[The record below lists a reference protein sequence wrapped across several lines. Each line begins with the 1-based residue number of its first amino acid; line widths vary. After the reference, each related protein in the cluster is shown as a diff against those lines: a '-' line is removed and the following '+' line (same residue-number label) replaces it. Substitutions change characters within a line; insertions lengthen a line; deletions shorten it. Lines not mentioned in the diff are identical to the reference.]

1 MLDAIR
7 VGKVFALGLDVYNG
21 EPQINDEYLKLN
33 NLFLLPHL
41 GSSTKKTRIAMGE
54 RAINNLDQ
62 FLNKSVKPNDQ
73 VN

>member
-41 GSSTKKTRIAMGE
+41 GSATNITRIAMGE

-62 FLNKSVKPNDQ
+62 FLNNSVKPNDQ